1 MANINLLPWRE
12 EFRQEKKKEFQ
23 VQMVGVCVLAGLAA
37 FLWISVVDG
46 WIDNQR
52 QRNQMLQNE
61 IQILEK
67 QVKEIQELKK
77 KREELIARMKVIQD
91 LQGTRPTIVRYF
103 DEMVRAVPDGVFF
116 NKLQRSGNS
125 LSIEGVTESNNRVS
139 SFMRNLDQ
147 SEWFSNP
154 NLKSIRANPSF
165 GEQAAEFSLQLQTI
179 LPAAHLEDGGAR

>member
-12 EFRQEKKKEFQ
+12 EYRQEKKKEFQ
-23 VQMVGVCVLAGLAA
+23 IQIFGVAIAACLVAFAWVSMVDSA
-37 FLWISVVDG
+37 
-46 WIDNQR
+46 IDNQR
-52 QRNQMLQNE
+52 QRNSILDNE
-61 IQILEK
+61 IKILDK

-116 NKLQRSGNS
+116 SKMIRTGNS
-125 LSIEGVTESNNRVS
+125 ISIEGVTESSNRVS
-139 SFMRNLDQ
+139 TFMRNIDQ

-154 NLKSIRANPSF
+154 NLKSIKANTSF
-165 GEQAAEFSLQLQTI
+165 GDQAAEFSLQLQAD
-179 LPAAHLEDGGAR
+179 LPAAQQDGEGA